1 MAHYV
6 DNKSLYATM
15 VEFKVACKDAEECG
29 EEAESQPR
37 ETDCDREPSL
47 YR

>member
-15 VEFKVACKDAEECG
+15 VEFKEACKDAEECV
-29 EEAESQPR
+29 E
-37 ETDCDREPSL
+37 
-47 YR
+47 